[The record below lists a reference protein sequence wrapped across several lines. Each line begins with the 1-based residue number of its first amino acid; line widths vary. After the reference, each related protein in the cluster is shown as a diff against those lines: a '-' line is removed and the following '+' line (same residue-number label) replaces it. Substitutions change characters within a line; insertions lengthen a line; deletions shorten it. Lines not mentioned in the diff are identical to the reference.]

1 MAMSQASLRDL
12 WRGGQQ
18 DRLSPWMQCMA
29 LAFREASKEL
39 NKSDKP
45 NLAWIAQRVT
55 RVDGEHPSRPSL
67 HEFFAKVD
75 RDPAWFPGKHC
86 GTKRGPAPQFT
97 PAKRKAVA
105 SCAMRIK
112 ARGDEPS
119 AEEVVQRCP
128 VSTTN
133 PVTGKP
139 FDMKLIRKVFSTECY
154 DLDPENPWRF
164 QKRERKT
171 YLPPSVMEHRLAM
184 CTHFLTLSCFTA
196 TWFFKNIVWIDPCS
210 SIIPGSYK
218 QWLRMKQALRGERGW
233 VSDNARKKNRNH
245 RGPKTALSQTT
256 WEGTKMNWVIIL
268 ARGVIGVDILP
279 LDWDLDGEGMA
290 TVVRRL
296 EGRLRDMLGNDAR
309 LPRTLMTD
317 RGTGMYAPSGRV
329 TVAFDRAVDEC
340 GFKLFWGPD
349 AKQQS
354 PEMPDLLLH
363 ETAVSWVRNALRRA
377 KPETMPWKESPAQW
391 SRRMMQAVGEANLGD
406 VDGLCHQF
414 PERVEE
420 CIAVDGGKLDY

>member
-1 MAMSQASLRDL
+1 
-12 WRGGQQ
+12 
-18 DRLSPWMQCMA
+18 MA
-29 LAFREASKEL
+29 LALREASREL
-39 NKSDKP
+39 TKSGKP
-45 NLAWIAQRVT
+45 NLVWIAGKVK
-55 RVDGEHPSRPSL
+55 RVDGEHPSTPSL

-75 RDPAWFPGKHC
+75 RDPDWSPGKTT
-86 GTKRGPAPQFT
+86 GAKRGPAPQFT
-97 PAKRKAVA
+97 TAKRRAVA

-112 ARGDEPS
+112 ARGDEPT

-133 PVTGKP
+133 PTTGKP
-139 FDMKLIRKVFSTECY
+139 FDLKLIRKVFSTECY

-164 QKRERKT
+164 QKREKKT
-171 YLPPSVMEHRLAM
+171 YLPPEVVEHRRDMCTTLLAM
-184 CTHFLTLSCFTA
+184 DGFTA
-196 TWFFKNIVWIDPCS
+196 AWFFNNVVWIDPCS

-218 QWLRMKQALRGERGW
+218 QWLRMKQALKGEKGW
-233 VSDNARKKNRNH
+233 VSDNAKRKNRNR

-256 WEGTKMNWVIIL
+256 WEGTRVNRVIIL

-279 LDWDLDGEGMA
+279 LDWELDSGGMA

-329 TVAFDRAVDEC
+329 TAAYDCAVDQC

-354 PEMPDLLLH
+354 PEMPDLLSH
-363 ETAVSWVRNALRRA
+363 ETAVSWVRNALRRI

-406 VDGLCHQF
+406 VDGLCRQF
-414 PERVEE
+414 PERLEE
-420 CIAVDGGKLDY
+420 CIAEGGAKLDY